1 MICHYIQ
8 IMTLITFAV
17 HRRSTLAEDSL
28 YSSGKETAIA
38 KISLT
43 IAIVYIICHS
53 VKMIPNMHEIIL
65 VSNCSG
71 HRRQYHKSIYIR
83 IRYMTYNVLP
93 WKYVL
98 ALNGENSNV
107 QKHQR
112 RWQYCTYAY
121 QCCKWHIDLLQQ
133 LHRFEWIQ

>member
-1 MICHYIQ
+1 MASICHYIQ
-8 IMTLITFAV
+8 IMTLITFAD

-28 YSSGKETAIA
+28 SSSGKETAIA

-71 HRRQYHKSIYIR
+71 YQRQNHKTILYKNKIY
-83 IRYMTYNVLP
+83 YL
-93 WKYVL
+93 
-98 ALNGENSNV
+98 
-107 QKHQR
+107 
-112 RWQYCTYAY
+112 
-121 QCCKWHIDLLQQ
+121 
-133 LHRFEWIQ
+133 

>member
-1 MICHYIQ
+1 MALSHYIQ
-8 IMTLITFAV
+8 IMTLISFAV

-28 YSSGKETAIA
+28 SSSGKETAIA

-71 HRRQYHKSIYIR
+71 YQRKNHIYIR
-83 IRYMTYNVLP
+83 MRYMTYNVLFQ
-93 WKYVL
+93 KYIL

-112 RWQYCTYAY
+112 RRQYCTYAY